1 MLVLDLI
8 IFCVLHNFKNIHVF
22 IFSQIIK
29 LAYEK
34 KSPKKNNS
42 TNHQKINCFLNMWPS
57 VKSSVSPAFLIA
69 LTINMTQEWA
79 SVWPFLVEADK
90 YVWEYLWAPTATFF
104 FPHHKWRSPSWSLP
118 KYRDASRISSVI
130 CSVYLNACVTFQV
143 LLTSLFPYL

>member
-1 MLVLDLI
+1 MLVLDGLI

-57 VKSSVSPAFLIA
+57 VKSSVSSAFLIA
-69 LTINMTQEWA
+69 LTVNMTQE
-79 SVWPFLVEADK
+79 
-90 YVWEYLWAPTATFF
+90 
-104 FPHHKWRSPSWSLP
+104 
-118 KYRDASRISSVI
+118 
-130 CSVYLNACVTFQV
+130 
-143 LLTSLFPYL
+143 

>member
-34 KSPKKNNS
+34 KSPKENNS

-57 VKSSVSPAFLIA
+57 VKSSVSAFLIA
-69 LTINMTQEWA
+69 LTVNMTQE
-79 SVWPFLVEADK
+79 
-90 YVWEYLWAPTATFF
+90 
-104 FPHHKWRSPSWSLP
+104 
-118 KYRDASRISSVI
+118 
-130 CSVYLNACVTFQV
+130 
-143 LLTSLFPYL
+143 